1 MHGFRL
7 DERVRL
13 AIELSLTASQDTML
27 HERQDAQARRLGMTG
42 ADIDAARRG
51 RSFEVQTLMALTL
64 ATARSGEE
72 RRKLRER
79 AIGMG
84 LAEAVCREIERFA
97 DDIAARLSP

>member
-27 HERQDAQARRLGMTG
+27 HDRQDAQARRLGMTG

-51 RSFEVQTLMALTL
+51 RSFEVQTSMALAL
-64 ATARSGEE
+64 AIARGDE
-72 RRKLRER
+72 RGKLRER